1 MACRKAA
8 EFSDNVSEAT
18 SLAGYVYAVSGQ
30 RQQAEQ
36 ALHALRVTS
45 ETRYVPPYNFALVY
59 QGLGNRNEALKWLEK
74 AYSERD
80 VHMVFLL
87 MDSQWDGLRNNP
99 RFMHLIEHLNL
110 PTLNGSSH

>member
-1 MACRKAA
+1 
-8 EFSDNVSEAT
+8 
-18 SLAGYVYAVSGQ
+18 LAGYVYAVSGQ

-36 ALHALRVTS
+36 ALRALLVTS
-45 ETRYVPPYNFALVY
+45 QARYVPPYSLALVY

-74 AYSERD
+74 AYAERD

-87 MDSQWDGLRNNP
+87 MDSQWDALRNNP
-99 RFMHLIEHLNL
+99 RFKHLIEHLNL